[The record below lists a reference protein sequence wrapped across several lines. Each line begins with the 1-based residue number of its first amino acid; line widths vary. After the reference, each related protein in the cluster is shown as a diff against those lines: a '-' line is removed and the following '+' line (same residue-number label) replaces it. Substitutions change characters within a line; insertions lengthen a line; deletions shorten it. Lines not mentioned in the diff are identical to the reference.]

1 NGRRSPSITGATQHK
16 TYLPI
21 PKPWIPRPRS
31 NPIRTMP
38 TPQRI
43 SLPPTTTTPKR
54 KPPIAFPANSVLT
67 IRNLLADLPNF
78 SLATAAPPGYSPV
91 RALLRILEEKGH
103 VRPRRDGARFVYVP
117 RTSPEVARRSA
128 LKRVVSTFFQGSV
141 AQTMAALL
149 ETADTELSD
158 TELTR

>member
-1 NGRRSPSITGATQHK
+1 MNVEQHLSRRERQI
-16 TYLPI
+16 
-21 PKPWIPRPRS
+21 
-31 NPIRTMP
+31 MD
-38 TPQRI
+38 
-43 SLPPTTTTPKR
+43 
-54 KPPIAFPANSVLT
+54 VLH
-67 IRNLLADLPNF
+67 AK
-78 SLATAAPPGYSPV
+78 SQATAAEVLAAMPAPPGYSAV

-103 VRPRRDGARFVYVP
+103 VRHRRDGARFVYVP

-158 TELTR
+158 TELTRLQQLIKKARKEGR